1 MTLPKPHHYLI
12 IAATLIAALFAG
24 CESKPADET
33 EKQFQRLLAQ
43 YEEVELS
50 ADLSHLSD
58 AERELIPVLIAAAE
72 QIDEIFWLQ
81 TYGHP
86 RAHLMEQMESE
97 TARKYSLINYGP
109 WSRLAGHTAFYPGFE
124 DKPLGAQLY
133 PADMTREEFE
143 AWDHPLKSH
152 PYTIIRRDQDG
163 SLTAV
168 PYREAFEKQLGA
180 ISELLNE
187 AARTADYEK
196 MATFFRELANDLQ
209 QDDLRASERA
219 WMQMQNHNLDL
230 VMRPLDT
237 GEDRKFGYK
246 ASYST
251 YILVKEPQWTSRLE
265 RFSGLAGQMQQRIP
279 VPDAYK
285 QAAPDQGSEILVYD
299 ALYYAGH
306 CNAGP
311 KIIALYLPR
320 TPEVIEQTGTR
331 SMQLKNVMEAKF
343 EHILKPIGDMMIHE
357 SQRDKVSSDAFFLLT
372 AFHEIAASQGISRLV
387 DGSGTV
393 REALREQH
401 NTIDATSTDLLAL
414 YMIAALAD
422 MGEISQEE
430 LQQAYITSFASVM
443 RSSRFGAA
451 GAHGIAGMIRFNVF
465 ERENVFTRC
474 PETLTYTVD
483 VDNMKAAIEKTLIQL
498 ILMQG
503 DGNYQAAGELIS
515 RDGSMPGYFRED
527 IDRINN
533 SGIPVDVSFRQG
545 LEYLGL

>member
-1 MTLPKPHHYLI
+1 MLI
-12 IAATLIAALFAG
+12 IAIISFIPGWG
-24 CESKPADET
+24 CAEQPDPS
-33 EKQFQRLLAQ
+33 EKEFEKLLAQ
-43 YEEVELS
+43 YEEVVLT

-58 AERELIPVLIAAAE
+58 AEKELIPILMEAA
-72 QIDEIFWLQ
+72 QHIDELFWLQ
-81 TYGHP
+81 TYGWP
-86 RAHLMEQMESE
+86 REHVLNQMSSE
-97 TARKYSLINYGP
+97 TARRYALINYGP
-109 WSRLAGHTAFYPGFE
+109 WSRLAGHTAFYPGFD
-124 DKPLGAQLY
+124 DKPLGAQFY
-133 PADMTREEFE
+133 PEDMSREEFD

-152 PYTIIRRDQDG
+152 PYTLVRRDQQG
-163 SLTAV
+163 ELYV
-168 PYREAFEKQLGA
+168 IPYREAFQEQLSA
-180 ISELLNE
+180 ISELLTR
-187 AARTADYEK
+187 AAQTADYEK
-196 MATFFRELANDLQ
+196 MSVFFKELANDLKN
-209 QDDLRASERA
+209 DNLEASEYA

-246 ASYST
+246 ASYSS
-251 YILVKEPQWTSRLE
+251 YILVKEPQWTARLE
-265 RFSGLAGQMQQRIP
+265 RFSDLAGQLQQKLP
-279 VPDAYK
+279 VPQSYRQTSQEQRA
-285 QAAPDQGSEILVYD
+285 EIFVYD

-343 EHILKPIGDMMIHE
+343 DHILKPIGQMMIHE
-357 SQRDKVSSDAFFLLT
+357 SQREMVSSDAFFMLT
-372 AFHEIAASQGISRLV
+372 AFHEIAASQGISRLI

-393 REALREQH
+393 RQALREH
-401 NTIDATSTDLLAL
+401 FNTIDATSTDLMAL

-430 LQQAYITSFASVM
+430 LYQAYITSFASVM

-451 GAHGIAGMIRFNVF
+451 GAHGIAGMIRFNMF

-474 PETLTYTVD
+474 PETLTYQVD
-483 VDNMKAAIEKTLIQL
+483 VENMKSAIEKALAQL
-498 ILMQG
+498 IIMQG
-503 DGNYQAAGELIS
+503 DGDYHAAGELIN

-533 SGIPVDVSFRQG
+533 AGIPVDVYFRQG
-545 LEYLGL
+545 LEHLGI